1 MNFELR
7 RNLQFTK
14 LIKAEGRLREFN
26 FTRHTVLGDTFF
38 TVDVVDDRGNRI
50 IFRMQRSGN
59 GWSITNPDLPDW
71 VLHSESFLQQF
82 IEEEMSTDDRVH
94 RVVEPESQ
102 TT

>member
-26 FTRHTVLGDTFF
+26 FTRHNVLGETSF

-50 IFRMQRSGN
+50 IFRMHRSGN
-59 GWSITNPDLPDW
+59 GWGTNNHDAPDW
-71 VLHSESFLQQF
+71 VMNNEHLLQQF
-82 IEEEMSTDDRVH
+82 IEEEMSTEEKIH
-94 RVVEPESQ
+94 RVVEADPQ